1 MQEKSQLIFNTQKT
15 KSDYENVKLF
25 LNDSKGLI
33 NTIHKKYPKI
43 WTLYKELKALDWSED
58 EFNYQQC
65 LVDFKTANKDISD
78 MMIETLAWQWEA
90 DSVVSTSP
98 ICLIAPFNPSIEVW
112 ETEAT
117 ITTNELVHA
126 NTYSEIVRMSFDKPE
141 EVLEQIL
148 SKQEAFKRLAKVQN
162 FLEDFAELSYDY
174 QQNKK
179 SYDEKY
185 IINRTWE
192 IWKTYCN
199 GA

>member
-90 DSVVSTSP
+90 DSR
-98 ICLIAPFNPSIEVW
+98 AR
-112 ETEAT
+112 
-117 ITTNELVHA
+117 
-126 NTYSEIVRMSFDKPE
+126 Y
-141 EVLEQIL
+141 
-148 SKQEAFKRLAKVQN
+148 
-162 FLEDFAELSYDY
+162 
-174 QQNKK
+174 
-179 SYDEKY
+179 
-185 IINRTWE
+185 
-192 IWKTYCN
+192 
-199 GA
+199 